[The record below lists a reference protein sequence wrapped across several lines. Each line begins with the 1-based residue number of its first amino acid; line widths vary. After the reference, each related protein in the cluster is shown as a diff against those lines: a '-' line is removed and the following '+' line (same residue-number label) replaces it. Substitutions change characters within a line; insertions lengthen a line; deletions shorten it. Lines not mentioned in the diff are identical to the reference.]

1 MSQRLFF
8 RACLS
13 KLPAIM
19 ARSALLN
26 TDTEDLKELLSNGKS
41 YSVPPYQR
49 DYSWKQEHWEDLWED
64 LANVEANREDHYM
77 GAIVLESGERKQF
90 RVIDGQQ
97 RMATLSILILA
108 CVDHLYALAN
118 EGVDALANKER
129 AVLLESSY
137 LGAKDPTSLR
147 ITPKL
152 KLNANDD
159 DFFQL
164 NLAQRKAPQGGVRGL
179 RDSERLLWEC
189 FQFFKGK
196 VQEKFSRTKRGEEV
210 AAFVGEIVTERLV
223 FISVR
228 VQDQLSAYTVFETLN
243 ARGLE
248 LTETDLLKNYLLS
261 LADWLSKSQMEPV
274 LRQWARITARVGIAS
289 FPEFLRHHLN
299 SQRDY
304 VRQKQLFK
312 TIKRDV
318 TSLDHVFE
326 LLDRLERDAA
336 WFEALNDHAG
346 QFWLDYQGA
355 KEQVRVLNLF
365 GVSQYTPL
373 VLAAKDV
380 FTAPQDLVEVLR
392 YCATI
397 SVRFNGVSRRST
409 HILEEIYNRAAL
421 AVRGGDATTLP
432 TIRQAL
438 RAIYIPD
445 EEFEADFA
453 ALRLRNRGTA
463 GRRLR
468 YILAK
473 IERQLSGADITDEG
487 MTATVEHILPE
498 NPSEIG
504 WDHFKPE
511 AHERSYERIGNYS
524 LLERGLNGQQAGNG
538 SFAQKQAV
546 YAQSQY
552 RTSKDLTRLNE
563 WTEEAIARRQAEM
576 ALVAKAVWA
585 LTFA

>member
-1 MSQRLFF
+1 
-8 RACLS
+8 
-13 KLPAIM
+13 
-19 ARSALLN
+19 
-26 TDTEDLKELLSNGKS
+26 
-41 YSVPPYQR
+41 
-49 DYSWKQEHWEDLWED
+49 
-64 LANVEANREDHYM
+64 M

-108 CVDHLYALAN
+108 CVDYLYGLAS
-118 EGVDALANKER
+118 EGVDATANEER
-129 AVLLESSY
+129 ATLLESSY

-164 NLAQRKAPQGGVRGL
+164 NLAQRKPPQGGVRGL

-189 FQFFKGK
+189 FQFFKAK
-196 VQEKFSRTKRGEEV
+196 VQGKFSTKKKGEQV
-210 AAFVGEIVTERLV
+210 AAFVSEIATERLV

-261 LADWLSKSQMEPV
+261 LADRLSKSQMNPV
-274 LRQWARITARVGIAS
+274 LRQWARITAKVGIAS

-299 SQRDY
+299 SQREY

-318 TSLDHVFE
+318 TTLDHVFS
-326 LLDRLERDAA
+326 LLDRLEKDAA
-336 WFEALNDHAG
+336 WSEGLNDFAS

-365 GVSQYTPL
+365 NVSQYTPL
-373 VLAAKDV
+373 VLAAKDA
-380 FTAPQDLVEVLR
+380 FTVPQDLVEILR
-392 YCATI
+392 YCALL

-421 AVRGGDATTLP
+421 EVRRGSATTLVAV
-432 TIRQAL
+432 RQAL
-438 RAIYIPD
+438 RPIYIPD

-453 ALRLRNRGTA
+453 ALRLRNRSTSGK
-463 GRRLR
+463 RLR
-468 YILAK
+468 YILAR
-473 IERQLSGADITDEG
+473 IEKQLSGADITDEG

-498 NPSEIG
+498 NPGEVG
-504 WDHFKPE
+504 WEHFTVE
-511 AHERSYERIGNYS
+511 AHERSYERVGNYS
-524 LLERGLNGQQAGNG
+524 LLERGLNGQQAGNAA
-538 SFAQKQAV
+538 FAQKQTV

-552 RTSKDLTRLNE
+552 RTSKDLGQFTD
-563 WTEEAIARRQAEM
+563 WTEETIAKRQADM
-576 ALVAKAVWA
+576 AKVAKAIWA
-585 LTFA
+585 LTF

>member
-1 MSQRLFF
+1 
-8 RACLS
+8 
-13 KLPAIM
+13 M
-19 ARSALLN
+19 ARSTLLN

-64 LANVEANREDHYM
+64 LLTIEASHEDHYM

-108 CVDHLYALAN
+108 CVDYLYGLAGK
-118 EGVDALANKER
+118 GVDAAANKER
-129 AVLLESSY
+129 AALLEGSY

-164 NLAQRKAPQGGVRGL
+164 NLAQRKPPQGGVRGL
-179 RDSERLLWEC
+179 RDSEKLLWDC
-189 FQFFKGK
+189 FQFFRGK
-196 VQEKFSRTKRGEEV
+196 IQEKFACREKGEEV
-210 AAFVGEIVTERLV
+210 AGFVSEIVTERLV

-261 LADWLSKSQMEPV
+261 LADRLSKSQMDPV
-274 LRQWARITARVGIAS
+274 IRQWARITARIGIAS

-299 SQRDY
+299 SQREY

-318 TSLDHVFE
+318 TTLEHVFA
-326 LLDRLERDAA
+326 LLDRLEEDAA
-336 WFEALNDHAG
+336 WFEALNDYAS
-346 QFWLDYQGA
+346 QFWLDFQGA
-355 KEQVRVLNLF
+355 KEHVRVLNLF
-365 GVSQYTPL
+365 NVSQYTPL
-373 VLAAKDV
+373 VLAAKDL
-380 FTAPQDLVEVLR
+380 FTAPQDLVEILR
-392 YCATI
+392 YCAVL
-397 SVRFNGVSRRST
+397 SVRFNGVGRRST

-421 AVRGGDATTLP
+421 EVRRGTATTHAAVRH
-432 TIRQAL
+432 AL
-438 RAIYIPD
+438 RPIYIPD
-445 EEFEADFA
+445 DEFEADFS
-453 ALRLRNRGTA
+453 ALRLRNRSTSGK
-463 GRRLR
+463 RLR
-468 YILAK
+468 YILAR
-473 IERQLSGADITDEG
+473 IEKQLSGADITDEG

-498 NPSEIG
+498 NPGEVG
-504 WDHFKPE
+504 WEHFTVE
-511 AHERSYERIGNYS
+511 AHERSYERVGNYS
-524 LLERGLNGQQAGNG
+524 LLERGLNGQQAGNAA
-538 SFAQKQAV
+538 FAQKHAV

-552 RTSKDLTRLNE
+552 RTSKDLAQFTD
-563 WTEEAIARRQAEM
+563 WTEEAIAKRQADM
-576 ALVAKAVWA
+576 ARVAKTVWA
-585 LTFA
+585 LPI

>member
-1 MSQRLFF
+1 
-8 RACLS
+8 
-13 KLPAIM
+13 M
-19 ARSALLN
+19 ASSTLLN

-41 YSVPPYQR
+41 YGVPPYQR

-64 LANVEANREDHYM
+64 LATVEANQEDHYM

-108 CVDHLYALAN
+108 CVDYVYSLAN
-118 EGVDALANKER
+118 EGVDATANKER
-129 AVLLESSY
+129 AALLESSY

-164 NLAQRKAPQGGVRGL
+164 NLAQRKPPQGGLRGL

-196 VQEKFSRTKRGEEV
+196 VHEKFSTKKKGDQV
-210 AAFVGEIVTERLV
+210 AAFVSEIITERLV

-261 LADWLSKSQMEPV
+261 LADRLSKSQMDPV
-274 LRQWARITARVGIAS
+274 LRQWARITARVGMAS

-299 SQRDY
+299 SQREY

-318 TSLDHVFE
+318 TTLDHVFA
-326 LLDRLERDAA
+326 LLDRLEKDAA
-336 WFEALNDHAG
+336 WFEGLNDYAS

-365 GVSQYTPL
+365 NVSQYTPL
-373 VLAAKDV
+373 VLAAKDA
-380 FTAPQDLVEVLR
+380 FTAPQDLVEILR
-392 YCATI
+392 YCAVL

-409 HILEEIYNRAAL
+409 HILEGIYNRAAL
-421 AVRGGDATTLP
+421 EVRRGTATTLVEL
-432 TIRQAL
+432 RQAL
-438 RAIYIPD
+438 RPIYIPD
-445 EEFEADFA
+445 DEFEADFA
-453 ALRLRNRGTA
+453 ALRLRNRSTSGK
-463 GRRLR
+463 RLR

-473 IERQLSGADITDEG
+473 IEKQLSGADFTDEG

-498 NPSEIG
+498 NPGEAG
-504 WDHFKPE
+504 WEHFTAD

-524 LLERGLNGQQAGNG
+524 LLERSLNGQQAGNAA
-538 SFAQKQAV
+538 FAQKQTV

-552 RTSKDLTRLNE
+552 RTSKDLAQFTD
-563 WTEEAIARRQAEM
+563 WTEETIAKRQADM
-576 ALVAKAVWA
+576 AKVAKAIWA
-585 LTFA
+585 LTF

>member
-1 MSQRLFF
+1 
-8 RACLS
+8 
-13 KLPAIM
+13 M
-19 ARSALLN
+19 ARSTLLN

-64 LANVEANREDHYM
+64 LATFEANREDHYM
-77 GAIVLESGERKQF
+77 GAIVVESGERKQF

-108 CVDHLYALAN
+108 CVDYLYGLAN
-118 EGVDALANKER
+118 EGVDADANGER
-129 AVLLESSY
+129 ATLLESSY

-164 NLAQRKAPQGGVRGL
+164 NLAQRKPPQGGVRGL
-179 RDSERLLWEC
+179 RDSERLLWGC

-196 VQEKFSRTKRGEEV
+196 VQEKFSEKKKGERV
-210 AAFVGEIVTERLV
+210 AAFVSEIVTERLV

-243 ARGLE
+243 AQGLE

-261 LADWLSKSQMEPV
+261 LADRLSKSQMDPV
-274 LRQWARITARVGIAS
+274 LRQWARITRAVGIAS

-299 SQRDY
+299 SQREY

-312 TIKRDV
+312 TIKGDV
-318 TSLDHVFE
+318 TTLEHVFA
-326 LLDRLERDAA
+326 LLDQLEEDAA
-336 WFEALNDHAG
+336 WFEGLNDYAS

-365 GVSQYTPL
+365 NVSQYTPL
-373 VLAAKDV
+373 VLAAKSA
-380 FTAPQDLVEVLR
+380 FTAPKDLVEILR
-392 YCATI
+392 YCALL

-421 AVRGGDATTLP
+421 EVRRGTATTLVAV
-432 TIRQAL
+432 RQAL
-438 RAIYIPD
+438 RPIYIPD

-453 ALRLRNRGTA
+453 ALRLRNRSISGK
-463 GRRLR
+463 RLR
-468 YILAK
+468 YMLAK
-473 IERQLSGADITDEG
+473 IEKQLSGADITDES

-498 NPSEIG
+498 NPGEAG
-504 WDHFKPE
+504 WEHFTAE
-511 AHERSYERIGNYS
+511 AHDRSYERIGNYA
-524 LLERGLNGQQAGNG
+524 LLERSLNGQEAGNAA
-538 SFAQKQAV
+538 FAQKQTV

-552 RTSKDLTRLNE
+552 RTSNDLCQFTD
-563 WTEEAIARRQAEM
+563 WTEETIAKRQADM
-576 ALVAKAVWA
+576 AKVAKAIWA
-585 LTFA
+585 LTF

>member
-1 MSQRLFF
+1 
-8 RACLS
+8 
-13 KLPAIM
+13 M
-19 ARSALLN
+19 ARSTLLN

-64 LANVEANREDHYM
+64 LATVETNREDHYM
-77 GAIVLESGERKQF
+77 GAIVVESGERKQF

-108 CVDHLYALAN
+108 CVDYLCGLAN
-118 EGVDALANKER
+118 EGVEATANRER
-129 AVLLESSY
+129 ATLLESSY

-164 NLAQRKAPQGGVRGL
+164 NLAQRKSPQGGVRGL
-179 RDSERLLWEC
+179 RDSERLLWGC

-196 VQEKFSRTKRGEEV
+196 VQEKFSTKMKGEQV
-210 AAFVGEIVTERLV
+210 ASFVSEIVTERLV

-261 LADWLSKSQMEPV
+261 LADRLSKSQMDPV

-299 SQRDY
+299 SQREY

-318 TSLDHVFE
+318 TTLDHVFA
-326 LLDRLERDAA
+326 LLDQLEEDAS
-336 WFEALNDHAG
+336 WFEGLNDYAS

-365 GVSQYTPL
+365 NVSQYTPL
-373 VLAAKDV
+373 VFAAKDT
-380 FTAPQDLVEVLR
+380 FTASQDLVEILR
-392 YCATI
+392 YCALL

-409 HILEEIYNRAAL
+409 HLLEEIYNRAAL
-421 AVRGGDATTLP
+421 EVRRGTATTLVAV
-432 TIRQAL
+432 RQAL
-438 RAIYIPD
+438 RPIYIPD

-453 ALRLRNRGTA
+453 ALRLRNRSTSGK
-463 GRRLR
+463 RLR

-473 IERQLSGADITDEG
+473 IEKQLSGADITDEG

-498 NPSEIG
+498 SPGEAG
-504 WDHFKPE
+504 WEHFTAE
-511 AHERSYERIGNYS
+511 AHDRSYERVGNYS
-524 LLERGLNGQQAGNG
+524 LLERSLNGQQAGNAA
-538 SFAQKQAV
+538 FAQKQTV

-552 RTSKDLTRLNE
+552 RTSKDLGQFTD
-563 WTEEAIARRQAEM
+563 WTEETIARRQADM
-576 ALVAKAVWA
+576 ARVAKAIWA
-585 LTFA
+585 LTF

>member
-1 MSQRLFF
+1 
-8 RACLS
+8 
-13 KLPAIM
+13 M
-19 ARSALLN
+19 ARNTLLN

-41 YSVPPYQR
+41 YSVPAYQR

-64 LANVEANREDHYM
+64 LCTVEANREDHYM
-77 GAIVLESGERKQF
+77 GTIVLEIGERKQF

-108 CVDHLYALAN
+108 CVDYLYSLAG
-118 EGVDALANKER
+118 EGGDAAANKER
-129 AVLLESSY
+129 AALLESSY
-137 LGAKDPTSLR
+137 LGAKDPSSLR

-164 NLAQRKAPQGGVRGL
+164 NLAQRKPPQGGVRGL
-179 RDSERLLWEC
+179 RDSERLLWGC
-189 FQFFKGK
+189 FQFFTGK
-196 VQEKFSRTKRGEEV
+196 VREKFSTRKKGEEV

-261 LADWLSKSQMEPV
+261 LADRLSKSQMEPV

-299 SQRDY
+299 SQRGY

-312 TIKRDV
+312 TIKKDV
-318 TSLDHVFE
+318 TSLDEVFA
-326 LLDRLERDAA
+326 LLDWLEKDAA
-336 WFEALNDHAG
+336 WFEGLNDPAS

-355 KEQVRVLNLF
+355 KEHVRVLNLF
-365 GVSQYTPL
+365 NVSQYTPL

-380 FTAPQDLVEVLR
+380 FTAPQDLVEILR
-392 YCATI
+392 YCAVV

-409 HILEEIYNRAAL
+409 HLLEEIYNRAAVDVRQGRASTL
-421 AVRGGDATTLP
+421 VAVRL
-432 TIRQAL
+432 AL
-438 RAIYIPD
+438 RPIYIPD
-445 EEFEADFA
+445 EDFEADFA
-453 ALRLRNRGTA
+453 ALRLRNRSTSGK
-463 GRRLR
+463 RLR

-473 IERQLSGADITDEG
+473 LEKQLSGADITDEG

-498 NPSEIG
+498 NPGEAG
-504 WDHFKPE
+504 WEHFTSE
-511 AHERSYERIGNYS
+511 AHERSYERVGNYS
-524 LLERGLNGQQAGNG
+524 LLERGLNGQQAGNAG
-538 SFAQKQAV
+538 FAQKLAV
-546 YAQSQY
+546 YAKSQY
-552 RTSKDLTRLNE
+552 RTSTDLGKFTD
-563 WTEEAIARRQAEM
+563 WTEETITKRQADM
-576 ALVAKAVWA
+576 AKVAKSIWS
-585 LTFA
+585 LTF

>member
-1 MSQRLFF
+1 
-8 RACLS
+8 
-13 KLPAIM
+13 
-19 ARSALLN
+19 
-26 TDTEDLKELLSNGKS
+26 
-41 YSVPPYQR
+41 
-49 DYSWKQEHWEDLWED
+49 
-64 LANVEANREDHYM
+64 M

-90 RVIDGQQ
+90 RVIYGQQ

-108 CVDHLYALAN
+108 CVDYLYGLAS
-118 EGVDALANKER
+118 EGMDATANNER
-129 AVLLESSY
+129 ATLLESSY
-137 LGAKDPTSLR
+137 LGAKDPASLR

-164 NLAQRKAPQGGVRGL
+164 NLAQRKAPQGGLRGL
-179 RDSERLLWEC
+179 RDSERLLWQC
-189 FQFFKGK
+189 FQFFKVK
-196 VQEKFSRTKRGEEV
+196 VQEKFSARKRGEQV
-210 AAFVGEIVTERLV
+210 AAFVSEIVTERLV

-243 ARGLE
+243 ARRLE

-261 LADWLSKSQMEPV
+261 LADRLSKSQMDPV

-299 SQRDY
+299 SQREY

-318 TSLDHVFE
+318 TTLDHVFD
-326 LLDRLERDAA
+326 LLDRLEEDAA
-336 WFEALNDHAG
+336 WFEGLNDYAS

-365 GVSQYTPL
+365 NVSQYTPL

-380 FTAPQDLVEVLR
+380 FTAPKDLVEILR
-392 YCATI
+392 YCAVL

-421 AVRGGDATTLP
+421 EVRRGTSTTLVAV
-432 TIRQAL
+432 RQAL
-438 RAIYIPD
+438 RPIYISD
-445 EEFEADFA
+445 EEFEADFG
-453 ALRLRNRGTA
+453 ALRLRNRSTSGK
-463 GRRLR
+463 RLR

-473 IERQLSGADITDEG
+473 IEKQLSGADITDEG

-498 NPSEIG
+498 NPGEAG
-504 WDHFKPE
+504 WEHFTAE
-511 AHERSYERIGNYS
+511 AHERSYERVGNYS
-524 LLERGLNGQQAGNG
+524 LLERALNGQQAGNAA
-538 SFAQKQAV
+538 FPQKQSV

-552 RTSKDLTRLNE
+552 RTSNDLGQFTD
-563 WTEEAIARRQAEM
+563 WTEETIAKRQTDM
-576 ALVAKAVWA
+576 AKVAKAIWA
-585 LTFA
+585 L

>member
-1 MSQRLFF
+1 
-8 RACLS
+8 
-13 KLPAIM
+13 M
-19 ARSALLN
+19 ARNTLLN

-41 YSVPPYQR
+41 YSVPAYQR

-64 LANVEANREDHYM
+64 LCTVEANREDHYM
-77 GAIVLESGERKQF
+77 GTIVLEIGERKQF

-108 CVDHLYALAN
+108 CVDYLYSLAG
-118 EGVDALANKER
+118 EGVEPPENKER
-129 AVLLESSY
+129 AALLESGY
-137 LGAKDPTSLR
+137 LGAKDPSSLR

-164 NLAQRKAPQGGVRGL
+164 NLAQRKPPQGGVRGL
-179 RDSERLLWEC
+179 RDSERLLWGC
-189 FQFFKGK
+189 FQFFVGK
-196 VQEKFSRTKRGEEV
+196 VREKFSTRKKGEEV
-210 AAFVGEIVTERLV
+210 AVFVSEIVTERLV

-261 LADWLSKSQMEPV
+261 LADRLSKSQMEPV

-299 SQRDY
+299 SQRGY

-312 TIKRDV
+312 TIKKDV
-318 TSLDHVFE
+318 TALDQVFA
-326 LLDRLERDAA
+326 LLDWLEKDAA
-336 WFEALNDHAG
+336 WFEGLNDPAS

-355 KEQVRVLNLF
+355 KEHVRVLNLF
-365 GVSQYTPL
+365 NVSQYTPL

-380 FTAPQDLVEVLR
+380 FTTPQDMVEILR
-392 YCATI
+392 YCAVV

-409 HILEEIYNRAAL
+409 HTLEEIYNRAAVDVRQGRASTL
-421 AVRGGDATTLP
+421 A
-432 TIRQAL
+432 AL
-438 RAIYIPD
+438 RLALRPIYIPD
-445 EEFEADFA
+445 EDFEADFA
-453 ALRLRNRGTA
+453 ALRLRNRSTSGK
-463 GRRLR
+463 RLR

-473 IERQLSGADITDEG
+473 LEKQLSGVDITDEG

-498 NPSEIG
+498 NPGEAE
-504 WDHFKPE
+504 WEHFTSD
-511 AHERSYERIGNYS
+511 AHERSYERVGNYS
-524 LLERGLNGQQAGNG
+524 LLERGLNGQQAGNAA
-538 SFAQKQAV
+538 FAQKQAV
-546 YAQSQY
+546 YAKSQY
-552 RTSKDLTRLNE
+552 RTSNDLGKFTD
-563 WTEEAIARRQAEM
+563 WTEETIAKRQAEL
-576 ALVAKAVWA
+576 AKVAKSIWS
-585 LTFA
+585 LTF

>member
-1 MSQRLFF
+1 
-8 RACLS
+8 
-13 KLPAIM
+13 M
-19 ARSALLN
+19 ARSTLLN
-26 TDTEDLKELLSNGKS
+26 TDTEDLKELLSNGRG

-64 LANVEANREDHYM
+64 LITAEATREDHYM

-97 RMATLSILILA
+97 RICTLSILILA
-108 CVDHLYALAN
+108 CVDYLNVLAT
-118 EGVDALANKER
+118 EGVDAAANKER
-129 AVLLESSY
+129 AALLEGSY

-164 NLAQRKAPQGGVRGL
+164 NLAQRKPPQGGLRGL
-179 RDSERLLWEC
+179 RNSERLLWAC
-189 FQFFKGK
+189 FQFFRDK
-196 VQEKFSRTKRGEEV
+196 VQQKFAATKQGDQV
-210 AAFVGEIVTERLV
+210 ATFVSEIVTERLV

-261 LADWLSKSQMEPV
+261 LADRLSKSQMDPV
-274 LRQWARITARVGIAS
+274 LRQWARITARVGSAS

-299 SQRDY
+299 SQRAY

-318 TSLDHVFE
+318 TTLDDVFA
-326 LLDRLERDAA
+326 LLDRLESDAA
-336 WFEALNDHAG
+336 WFEGLNDHAS

-365 GVSQYTPL
+365 NVSQFTPL
-373 VLAAKDV
+373 VLAAKDS
-380 FTAPQDLVEVLR
+380 FTAPPDLVEILR
-392 YCATI
+392 YCAVL

-421 AVRGGDATTLP
+421 EIRRGTATTLVAV
-432 TIRQAL
+432 RQAL
-438 RAIYIPD
+438 RPIYIPD
-445 EEFEADFA
+445 DEFEADFA
-453 ALRLRNRGTA
+453 TLKLRNRSIA
-463 GRRLR
+463 GKRLR
-468 YILAK
+468 YFLAK

-487 MTATVEHILPE
+487 MWATVEHILPE
-498 NPSEIG
+498 NPGESG
-504 WDHFKPE
+504 WGHFTAD
-511 AHERSYERIGNYS
+511 AHERSCERVGNYS
-524 LLERGLNGQQAGNG
+524 LLERSLNGQQAGNAA
-538 SFAQKQAV
+538 FVHKQLV

-552 RTSKDLTRLNE
+552 RTSKELAQYTD
-563 WTEEAIARRQAEM
+563 WSEEAIAQRQAQM
-576 ALVAKAVWA
+576 ARVAKAIWA
-585 LTFA
+585 LTF

>member
-1 MSQRLFF
+1 
-8 RACLS
+8 
-13 KLPAIM
+13 M
-19 ARSALLN
+19 ARSTLLN

-49 DYSWKQEHWEDLWED
+49 DYSWKQENWEDLWED
-64 LANVEANREDHYM
+64 LAAVEENREDHYM
-77 GAIVLESGERKQF
+77 GTIVLEMGERKQF
-90 RVIDGQQ
+90 RIIDGQQ

-108 CVDHLYALAN
+108 CVDYLSGLAL
-118 EGVDALANKER
+118 EGVDETANRER
-129 AVLLESSY
+129 ASLLESGY
-137 LGAKDPTSLR
+137 LGAKDPASLR

-164 NLAQRKAPQGGVRGL
+164 NLAQRKPPQGGVRGL
-179 RDSERLLWEC
+179 RDSERLLWQC
-189 FQFFKGK
+189 FLFFKGK
-196 VQEKFSRTKRGEEV
+196 VKEKFSPKKKGEDV
-210 AAFVGEIVTERLV
+210 AAFVSEIVTERLV

-261 LADWLSKSQMEPV
+261 LADRLSKSQMDPV

-299 SQRDY
+299 SQREY

-312 TIKRDV
+312 TIKKDV
-318 TSLDHVFE
+318 MTLDHVFA
-326 LLDRLERDAA
+326 LLDRLETDAA
-336 WFEALNDHAG
+336 WFEGLNDYAS

-355 KEQVRVLNLF
+355 KEHVRVLNLF
-365 GVSQYTPL
+365 NVSQYTPL

-380 FTAPQDLVEVLR
+380 FTAPQDVVEILR
-392 YCATI
+392 YCAVL
-397 SVRFNGVSRRST
+397 SLRFNGVSRRST

-421 AVRGGDATTLP
+421 DVRRGTATTLAAV
-432 TIRQAL
+432 RQAL
-438 RAIYIPD
+438 RPIYIPD
-445 EEFEADFA
+445 EEFESDFA
-453 ALRLRNRGTA
+453 SLRLRNRSTSGK
-463 GRRLR
+463 RLR

-473 IERQLSGADITDEG
+473 IEKQLSGADITDEG

-498 NPSEIG
+498 NPGEFCWEYFTAES
-504 WDHFKPE
+504 
-511 AHERSYERIGNYS
+511 HERSYERVGNYS
-524 LLERGLNGQQAGNG
+524 LLERGLNGQQAGN
-538 SFAQKQAV
+538 SPFAKKQTV

-552 RTSKDLTRLNE
+552 RTSKELRQFSD
-563 WTEEAIARRQAEM
+563 WTEETITKRQTDM
-576 ALVAKAVWA
+576 AKVAKAVWA
-585 LTFA
+585 LTF

>member
-1 MSQRLFF
+1 
-8 RACLS
+8 
-13 KLPAIM
+13 M
-19 ARSALLN
+19 ARSTLLN

-49 DYSWKQEHWEDLWED
+49 DYSWKQENWEDLWDD
-64 LANVEANREDHYM
+64 LATVEANREDHYM
-77 GAIVLESGERKQF
+77 GTIVLETGERKQF
-90 RVIDGQQ
+90 RIIDGQQ
-97 RMATLSILILA
+97 RMATLSIIILA
-108 CVDHLYALAN
+108 CVDYLYKLAT
-118 EGVDALANKER
+118 EGVDATANKER
-129 AVLLESSY
+129 ASLLESSY
-137 LGAKDPTSLR
+137 LGAKDPTTLR

-164 NLAQRKAPQGGVRGL
+164 NLAQRKPPQGGVRGL
-179 RDSERLLWEC
+179 RDSERLLWGC

-196 VQEKFSRTKRGEEV
+196 VEGKFSTKKQGEQV
-210 AAFVGEIVTERLV
+210 AAFVSEIVTERLV

-261 LADWLSKSQMEPV
+261 LADRLSKSQMDPV

-299 SQRDY
+299 SHREY

-318 TSLDHVFE
+318 TTLDHVFE
-326 LLDRLERDAA
+326 LLDRLEEDAV
-336 WFEALNDHAG
+336 WFEGLNDYSS

-365 GVSQYTPL
+365 KVSQYTPL
-373 VLAAKDV
+373 VFAAKDAFRSPHDAV
-380 FTAPQDLVEVLR
+380 NILR
-392 YCATI
+392 YCAI
-397 SVRFNGVSRRST
+397 LSVRFNGVSRRST

-421 AVRGGDATTLP
+421 EIRRGTANSLLKV
-432 TIRQAL
+432 RQAL
-438 RAIYIPD
+438 RPIYIPD
-445 EEFEADFA
+445 NEFEEDFA
-453 ALRLRNRGTA
+453 ALRLRNRSTSGK
-463 GRRLR
+463 RLR

-473 IERQLSGADITDEG
+473 IEKQLSGADITDEG

-498 NPSEIG
+498 NPGEDG
-504 WDHFKPE
+504 WEHFTAE
-511 AHERSYERIGNYS
+511 AHDRSYERVGNYS
-524 LLERGLNGQQAGNG
+524 LLERGLNGQQAGNAD
-538 SFAQKQAV
+538 FQQKRTI
-546 YAQSQY
+546 YAKSKY
-552 RTSKDLTRLNE
+552 RTSKDLE
-563 WTEEAIARRQAEM
+563 QFADWTEETIAARQAEM
-576 ALVAKAVWA
+576 AKVAKAIWS
-585 LTFA
+585 LTF